1 MKMALIRIVALL
13 SMVVFS
19 NTLLANE
26 EELNI
31 KSVFSAKLEKIIE
44 TVQDT
49 KLSTEIRN
57 KKILDIITPMTDFEL
72 MAKLSLGKKTWLSLN
87 KEDQSKFVK
96 QYVKRMEKSYSSKL
110 DGYKDQKIE
119 ILSVT
124 QKKNRVFIKTAVN
137 GNGNSLK
144 IEYKYYKPKKRK
156 DNKDKWLVYDVEV
169 IGISI
174 LKADKAQFREY
185 LKTKTITQ
193 LMDELSKK

>member
-1 MKMALIRIVALL
+1 MKMVFIKIVTLL
-13 SMVVFS
+13 SLVVFS

-26 EELNI
+26 EELGMRTI
-31 KSVFSAKLEKIIE
+31 FSEKLEKILE

-49 KLSTEIRN
+49 KLSIQIRN
-57 KKILDIITPMTDFEL
+57 KKILDIITPMTDFAL
-72 MAKLSLGKKTWLSLN
+72 MVKLSLGKKTWLSLN
-87 KEDQSKFVK
+87 KEDQSKFVEL
-96 QYVKRMEKSYSSKL
+96 YVKRMEKSYSSKL

-119 ILSVT
+119 ILSIT
-124 QKKNRVFIKTAVN
+124 QKKNRIFIKTEVV
-137 GNGNSLK
+137 GNSDSLK

-156 DNKDKWLVYDVEV
+156 ENKDKWLIYDVEV

>member
-1 MKMALIRIVALL
+1 MKNRFIGIVALL
-13 SMVVFS
+13 SIVVFS

-26 EELNI
+26 EESGI
-31 KSVFSAKLEKIIE
+31 RKVFSEKLEKILQ
-44 TVQDT
+44 TVKET
-49 KLSTEIRN
+49 KLSKKQRN

-87 KEDQSKFVK
+87 KADQDKFVDL
-96 QYVKRMEKSYSSKL
+96 YVKRMEKSYSSKL
-110 DGYKDQKIE
+110 DSYKDQKIE
-119 ILSVT
+119 ILSIT
-124 QKKNRVFIKTAVN
+124 QKKNRIFIKTEVVGDN
-137 GNGNSLK
+137 ESLK

-156 DNKDKWLVYDVEV
+156 ENKDRWLIYDVEI

-193 LMDELSKK
+193 LIVELAKK

>member
-1 MKMALIRIVALL
+1 MKNKFIRIVALL
-13 SMVVFS
+13 SIVVFS

-26 EELNI
+26 EESGI
-31 KSVFSAKLEKIIE
+31 RKVFSEKLEKILQ
-44 TVQDT
+44 TVKET
-49 KLSTEIRN
+49 KLSKKQRN

-87 KEDQSKFVK
+87 KADQDKFVDL
-96 QYVKRMEKSYSSKL
+96 YVKRMEKSYSSKL
-110 DGYKDQKIE
+110 DSYKDQKIE
-119 ILSVT
+119 ILSIT
-124 QKKNRVFIKTAVN
+124 QKKNRIFIKTEVVGDN
-137 GNGNSLK
+137 ESLK

-156 DNKDKWLVYDVEV
+156 EDKDRWLIYDVEI

-193 LMDELSKK
+193 LIVELAKK

>member
-1 MKMALIRIVALL
+1 MKNRFIGIVALL
-13 SMVVFS
+13 SIVVFS

-26 EELNI
+26 EESGI
-31 KSVFSAKLEKIIE
+31 RKVFSEKLEKILQ
-44 TVQDT
+44 TVKET
-49 KLSTEIRN
+49 KLSKKQRN

-87 KEDQSKFVK
+87 KADQDKFVDL
-96 QYVKRMEKSYSSKL
+96 YVKRMEKSYSSKL
-110 DGYKDQKIE
+110 DSYKDQKIE

-124 QKKNRVFIKTAVN
+124 QKKNRIFIKTEVVGDN
-137 GNGNSLK
+137 ESLK

-156 DNKDKWLVYDVEV
+156 EDKDRWLIYDVEI

-193 LMDELSKK
+193 LIVELAKK

>member
-1 MKMALIRIVALL
+1 MKMVFIKIVTLL
-13 SMVVFS
+13 SIVVFS

-26 EELNI
+26 EELGMRT
-31 KSVFSAKLEKIIE
+31 VFSEKLEKILE

-49 KLSTEIRN
+49 KLSTQKRN
-57 KKILDIITPMTDFEL
+57 KKILDIITPMTDFAL

-87 KEDQSKFVK
+87 KEDQSKFVEL
-96 QYVKRMEKSYSSKL
+96 YVKRMEKSYSSKL

-119 ILSVT
+119 ILSIT
-124 QKKNRVFIKTAVN
+124 QKKNRIFIKTEVV
-137 GNGNSLK
+137 GNSDSLK

-156 DNKDKWLVYDVEV
+156 ENKDKWLIYDVEV

-185 LKTKTITQ
+185 LKRKTITQ
-193 LMDELSKK
+193 LMDELSKQ